1 MKIENSHLVTRLKDE
16 ASTARPR
23 LKEWGLRDKEV
34 RGQEIFYKGV
44 AYYPL
49 SEQWAIVSEIQV

>member
-34 RGQEIFYKGV
+34 CGWEVFYKGV
-44 AYYPL
+44 LGLL
-49 SEQWAIVSEIQV
+49 SLK